1 MNTLSSTSCGSDRST
16 VNNLINSLGR
26 VERYDATQ
34 IRCCS
39 FAKASDIADGVD
51 VRLTNMAGDYP
62 FEFGGATWRD
72 SETLYLCG
80 EFSDSSEKHLAIQ
93 EEMHRQTS
101 GYAAK
106 RFIKTKYK
114 SHIRQDFADFRIQRM
129 LYVVWQK
136 CKGNT
141 EFANKLTQI
150 PQDAVIIENT
160 TKERCDTKEVWGC
173 SNKALTDRR
182 DELEKEVVARA
193 KAENPNIKKAALER
207 LVIKETCKVNDI
219 GVFVGENNLG
229 KILMICRECLV
240 QGTEPPIDYALL
252 DSKNIHLLGKR
263 LTFA

>member
-1 MNTLSSTSCGSDRST
+1 MRFRPPNGKQPYQLSRTCGALRRHADSLL
-16 VNNLINSLGR
+16 LIRQSERHRRRCGR
-26 VERYDATQ
+26 PSHQHGRWL
-34 IRCCS
+34 S
-39 FAKASDIADGVD
+39 
-51 VRLTNMAGDYP
+51 

-106 RFIKTKYK
+106 RFIKTKHK
-114 SHIRQDFADFRIQRM
+114 SHMRQDFADFRIQWM

-141 EFANKLTQI
+141 EFANKLTLI
-150 PQDAVIIENT
+150 PQNAVIIENT

>member
-1 MNTLSSTSCGSDRST
+1 MRFRPLNSKQPYQLSRTCGALRRHADSLL
-16 VNNLINSLGR
+16 LIRPSERHRRRCGR
-26 VERYDATQ
+26 PPHQHGRWLSFR
-34 IRCCS
+34 IR
-39 FAKASDIADGVD
+39 
-51 VRLTNMAGDYP
+51 
-62 FEFGGATWRD
+62 GATWRD

-80 EFSDSSEKHLAIQ
+80 EFSDSSDKYLAIQ

-114 SHIRQDFADFRIQRM
+114 SHMRQDFADFRIQWM

-141 EFANKLTQI
+141 EFANKLTLI
-150 PQDAVIIENT
+150 PQNAVIIENT

-240 QGTEPPIDYALL
+240 QGTEPTIDYALL

>member
-1 MNTLSSTSCGSDRST
+1 MNTLSSTSCGSDRLT

-34 IRCCS
+34 IHCCS

-51 VRLTNMAGDYP
+51 VRLTNMAGGYP

-114 SHIRQDFADFRIQRM
+114 SHMRQDFADFRIQWM

-141 EFANKLTQI
+141 EFANKLTLI
-150 PQDAVIIENT
+150 PQNAVIIENT

-207 LVIKETCKVNDI
+207 LVIKETCKVNNI
-219 GVFVGENNLG
+219 GVFVGE
-229 KILMICRECLV
+229 
-240 QGTEPPIDYALL
+240 
-252 DSKNIHLLGKR
+252 IHLLGKR

>member
-1 MNTLSSTSCGSDRST
+1 MRFRPLNNKQPYQLSRTCGALRRHADSLL
-16 VNNLINSLGR
+16 LIRQSERHRRRCGR
-26 VERYDATQ
+26 PPHQHGRWL
-34 IRCCS
+34 S
-39 FAKASDIADGVD
+39 
-51 VRLTNMAGDYP
+51 

-114 SHIRQDFADFRIQRM
+114 SHMRQDFADFRIQWM

-141 EFANKLTQI
+141 EFANKLTLI
-150 PQDAVIIENT
+150 PQNAVIIENT

-193 KAENPNIKKAALER
+193 KAENQNIKKAALER

>member
-1 MNTLSSTSCGSDRST
+1 M
-16 VNNLINSLGR
+16 
-26 VERYDATQ
+26 
-34 IRCCS
+34 
-39 FAKASDIADGVD
+39 
-51 VRLTNMAGDYP
+51 
-62 FEFGGATWRD
+62 
-72 SETLYLCG
+72 
-80 EFSDSSEKHLAIQ
+80 
-93 EEMHRQTS
+93 
-101 GYAAK
+101 
-106 RFIKTKYK
+106 
-114 SHIRQDFADFRIQRM
+114 RQDFTDFRIQWM

-141 EFANKLTQI
+141 EFANKLTLI
-150 PQDAVIIENT
+150 PQNAVIIENT

-240 QGTEPPIDYALL
+240 QGTEPPIDYTLL

>member
-1 MNTLSSTSCGSDRST
+1 MRFRPLNSKQPYQLSRTCGALRRHADSLL
-16 VNNLINSLGR
+16 LIRQSERHRRRCGRPSHQHGRWLSL
-26 VERYDATQ
+26 
-34 IRCCS
+34 
-39 FAKASDIADGVD
+39 
-51 VRLTNMAGDYP
+51 
-62 FEFGGATWRD
+62 EFGGATWRD

-114 SHIRQDFADFRIQRM
+114 SHMRQDFADFRIQWM

-141 EFANKLTQI
+141 EFANKLTLI
-150 PQDAVIIENT
+150 PQNAVIIENT